1 MKTKHFFFALF
12 ILIILFSSCS
22 VDKEISTEKNLKI
35 VSFRIQLD
43 NNQLPTPGQKVRIFA
58 KVNKTKDVI
67 FNWNIANEY
76 YENAKDIIEWTIPLI
91 AREYPKKVTA
101 INKSNNETIV
111 YEEKLIVGENYAE
124 LEVKDFKVK
133 IKSYG
138 QFISKECDEEKNMN
152 IYIESKEN
160 IVTIK
165 VEDEEC
171 SYEYVMEDG
180 NFYEVDKEK
189 SVFGFSNKKELIFNN
204 VMPQIQN
211 INKAQNF
218 SLYSQMIKTF
228 GTVTKLSET
237 TYSFTKDTNNYSIT
251 IIVDT
256 ALNRIV
262 EMKSVDGLLKNLNV
276 MKFSYKLVN
285 GHVELSKIENA
296 EVSLIP
302 TNTDAIYSVM
312 EFDWSL

>member
-1 MKTKHFFFALF
+1 
-12 ILIILFSSCS
+12 
-22 VDKEISTEKNLKI
+22 
-35 VSFRIQLD
+35 
-43 NNQLPTPGQKVRIFA
+43 
-58 KVNKTKDVI
+58 
-67 FNWNIANEY
+67 
-76 YENAKDIIEWTIPLI
+76 
-91 AREYPKKVTA
+91 
-101 INKSNNETIV
+101 
-111 YEEKLIVGENYAE
+111 
-124 LEVKDFKVK
+124 
-133 IKSYG
+133 
-138 QFISKECDEEKNMN
+138 
-152 IYIESKEN
+152 
-160 IVTIK
+160 
-165 VEDEEC
+165 
-171 SYEYVMEDG
+171 
-180 NFYEVDKEK
+180 
-189 SVFGFSNKKELIFNN
+189 
-204 VMPQIQN
+204 
-211 INKAQNF
+211 
-218 SLYSQMIKTF
+218 MIKTF